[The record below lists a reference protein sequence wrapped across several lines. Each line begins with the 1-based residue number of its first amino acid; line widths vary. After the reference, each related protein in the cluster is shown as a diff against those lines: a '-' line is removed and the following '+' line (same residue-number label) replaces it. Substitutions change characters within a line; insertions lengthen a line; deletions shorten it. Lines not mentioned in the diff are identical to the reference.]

1 MDTAN
6 FDFWMLAAGLG
17 IFLFGMHHLE
27 DGLKGLTGKAFR
39 KLLQRFTNKSWKG
52 IITGTLV
59 TAILQSSSMVTL
71 LILAFLGG
79 GMIGL
84 KNALGVVL
92 GANLGTTFT
101 AWMVAAL
108 GFKMNI
114 ADFSFPFLAVGILS
128 YLFFNSRPVLKSLG
142 GFLVGFGLLF
152 LGLDFMKDS
161 IESIASQV
169 DMSEIANYGLWA
181 FLLVGI
187 VITAM
192 LQSSSAL
199 IVIIL
204 SALSAQLIDIYQ
216 SVAMIIGAN
225 IGTTATMIIGSLG
238 GTADKKRLA
247 LSHVIFNVVAGALIF
262 FFIKELVDFTY
273 SIFRI
278 NDPLMEL
285 VLLNTLINIFGIL
298 LFFPFLKPF
307 TKFLKSLFKKAVP
320 QGETLYVKNIPA
332 EVPDVAINALDK
344 ELHQIFLYTEEFILD
359 CFQIGTK
366 DKNTESQWKKIFSS
380 ATNLTRKY
388 DKIKRLEDELTIYYA
403 QLQEKNLEVEEA
415 RQLTASMM
423 GLRSMIYGAKDIK
436 DVMHNI
442 RFILDSEDELG
453 AEILKKLRDQIKMRL
468 LEIRSFLT
476 ATVQEMGNNEINP
489 HLWIKENEEFY
500 EDTISYLYSHLGNR
514 KKNAVQI
521 STLTNVIKHTH
532 SSLDNLC
539 SSIIYW
545 KLGKFTTLDGD
556 GAEAAKIEPVI
567 KDQPGS

>member
-1 MDTAN
+1 MEASS
-6 FDFWMLAAGLG
+6 FDFWMFAAGLG

-27 DGLKGLTGKAFR
+27 QGLKGLTGKAFR
-39 KLLQRFTNKSWKG
+39 KLLQRFTNRSWRG
-52 IITGTLV
+52 IITGTVV

-71 LILAFLGG
+71 LVLAFMGG

-84 KNALGVVL
+84 KNSLGVVL

-152 LGLDFMKDS
+152 LGLDYMKDS
-161 IESIASQV
+161 IESIATQV
-169 DMSEIANYGLWA
+169 DMAGIASYGLWA

-187 VITAM
+187 VITAL

-204 SALSAQLIDIYQ
+204 SALNAQLLDIYQ
-216 SVAMIIGAN
+216 AVAMIIGAN

-247 LSHVIFNVVAGALIF
+247 LAHLIFNIVAGLSIF
-262 FFIKELVDFTY
+262 FFIKELVNFTY
-273 SIFRI
+273 SIFKI
-278 NDPLMEL
+278 SDPLMEL
-285 VLLNTLINIFGIL
+285 VLLNSLINLFGIL
-298 LFFPFLKPF
+298 LFYPFLKPF
-307 TKFLKSLFKKAVP
+307 TKFLKSLFAKAVP
-320 QGETLYVKNIPA
+320 QGETLFIKNIPS
-332 EVPDVAINALDK
+332 EVPDVAIKALDK
-344 ELHQIFLYTEEFILD
+344 ELNQIFFYTEAFILD
-359 CFQIGTK
+359 CFQIQPK
-366 DKNTESQWKKIFSS
+366 DKNRESRWKKIFSS

-388 DKIKRLEDELTIYYA
+388 EKIKRLEDELTVYYA
-403 QLQEKNLEVEEA
+403 ELQEKNLSIEEA

-442 RFILDSEDELG
+442 SFILDSDDKLG
-453 AEILKKLRDQIKMRL
+453 AEILKRSSNHINISLQ
-468 LEIRSFLT
+468 EIHKFI
-476 ATVQEMGNNEINP
+476 NEEEVDTGFHTNLP
-489 HLWIKENEEFY
+489 TMWLKENEDFY
-500 EDTISYLYSHLGNR
+500 NKTISYLYEHLSHR
-514 KKNAVQI
+514 KKNAVPV
-521 STLTNVIKHTH
+521 STLTNVIQQTH
-532 SSLDNLC
+532 SSIDNLC

-545 KLGKFTTLDGD
+545 KLEKGTTLDNSETVKVKPQVENSID
-556 GAEAAKIEPVI
+556 
-567 KDQPGS
+567 S